1 MVRSQAEAEGGGDVM
16 SDVQAMLPR
25 KHRPRGCRDAI
36 TITIAVALI
45 ATSALV
51 GLAFVSRV
59 LALPALSPDDLPTHE
74 LFTSGDGVHNELL
87 ASRPEWREHE
97 SSADPS
103 ANLTIVFIVQAA
115 NQQTTALACVGRVER
130 D

>member
-59 LALPALSPDDLPTHE
+59 LALPALSPD
-74 LFTSGDGVHNELL
+74 
-87 ASRPEWREHE
+87 
-97 SSADPS
+97 
-103 ANLTIVFIVQAA
+103 
-115 NQQTTALACVGRVER
+115 RVECR
-130 D
+130 C